1 MQKFIVR
8 QPILDRSERVYGYE
22 LLFRRL
28 EHGQARLILVSS
40 SDRRATLC
48 ASPRPAQYIVEALHH
63 LGPPKTRVTQVAER
77 SRLHISLNEKY
88 WGWYQSIGPAVTLVT
103 VRR

>member
-1 MQKFIVR
+1 MQKFIAR

-40 SDRRATLC
+40 TF
-48 ASPRPAQYIVEALHH
+48 
-63 LGPPKTRVTQVAER
+63 
-77 SRLHISLNEKY
+77 
-88 WGWYQSIGPAVTLVT
+88 
-103 VRR
+103 